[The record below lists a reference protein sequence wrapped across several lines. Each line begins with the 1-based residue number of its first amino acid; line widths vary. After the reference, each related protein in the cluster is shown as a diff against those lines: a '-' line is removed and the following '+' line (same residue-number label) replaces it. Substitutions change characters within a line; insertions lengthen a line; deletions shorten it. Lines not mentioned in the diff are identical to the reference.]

1 MNLRFEKSHIY
12 RRVKYFEIS
21 MNLRFLD
28 ILVLPDPPR
37 ETFSCFDDATAPRNH
52 KKSKKARRC
61 RRNASPDL
69 SIASDGSTI
78 GQAANPWCLTE
89 VPGKMRETQS
99 RNVNEHSVPVIS
111 TG

>member
-52 KKSKKARRC
+52 KKSKNPRWWG
-61 RRNASPDL
+61 RNASPDL

-78 GQAANPWCLTE
+78 GQTTNSWFTGK
-89 VPGKMRETQS
+89 VTGKMRETQP